1 MKIFQNVPAQK
12 AKLDF
17 KPYHPTFLAGINAGH
32 FNDTDSDRPNDHA
45 GLSRMHTLSVIM
57 DVLRAN
63 TVPTAGARTTTL
75 LVPKD
80 EVDAYGGFPPNYF
93 TQGSDASKTAAVRD
107 ETIMMLHQEGKSRKA
122 IAAEVGCSA
131 STVGR
136 VINKHVDRN
145 P

>member
-1 MKIFQNVPAQK
+1 MNLGQLPPQA
-12 AKLDF
+12 AKLEF

-32 FNDTDSDRPNDHA
+32 FNDTDSERPNDHA
-45 GLSRMHTLSVIM
+45 GLSRMHKLSAIM
-57 DVLRAN
+57 HVLRTN
-63 TVPTAGARTTTL
+63 TVPTTGARTTTF

-80 EVDAYGGFPPNYF
+80 EVDAYGGLPGNYF
-93 TQGSDASKTAAVRD
+93 TQGSGSSKTTTVRD

-136 VINKHVDRN
+136 VIKRHA
-145 P
+145 